1 MKRILWLMG
10 VVLLSGVA
18 SYAGTD
24 TNAQPVKVGVY
35 DSRAVAFA
43 YFTSSPYQTGLKKQ
57 ITTAQAARS
66 SGDTNQFNA
75 LAASLRDTQDDMHR
89 QVFSIAPATEAMA
102 ALKDR
107 LPAIEKNAGVVDVIS
122 KWDEAALQGYK
133 NTEQVDVTDTLVHE
147 FMAPTEK
154 QWKTI
159 ESIKTAKPISLDEC
173 NELIRKGQL

>member
-1 MKRILWLMG
+1 LS

-24 TNAQPVKVGVY
+24 TNAQPVKVGAY

-43 YFTSSPYQTGLKKQ
+43 YFTSGPYQTDLKKQ
-57 ITTAQAARS
+57 IAAAQTART

-75 LAASLRDTQDDMHR
+75 LAAILRDKQDDMHR

-107 LPAIEKNAGVVDVIS
+107 LPVIEKNAGVVDVIS

-133 NTEQVDVTDTLVHE
+133 NAEQVDITDSLVHE
-147 FMAPTEK
+147 FMVPNEK
-154 QWKTI
+154 QSKTI
-159 ESIKTAKPISLDEC
+159 ESIKTAKPIPLDEC
-173 NELIRKGQL
+173 NDLIRKGQL